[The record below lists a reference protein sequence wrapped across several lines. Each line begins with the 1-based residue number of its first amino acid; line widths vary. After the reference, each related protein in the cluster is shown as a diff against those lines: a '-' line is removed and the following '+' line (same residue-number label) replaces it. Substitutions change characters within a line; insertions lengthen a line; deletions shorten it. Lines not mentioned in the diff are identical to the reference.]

1 MTRAA
6 LAALLLLAAVHGAAQ
21 DTPDRLA
28 QRLALAQTLLEAR
41 SLIDSGNPRAAI
53 AKLEA
58 LEPSDDLHVGLLLGV
73 AQYRDDQF
81 LPAIE
86 RLEPLTAAFPDGSVE
101 RREVIQVLG
110 LCRYL
115 SGQLREAIPLLEKT
129 REWAGDSLELNHLL
143 AMAYIQTQQP
153 AQARA
158 SVARIFQ
165 LPEESAAAHLVTAQL
180 MIRADLDDPA
190 ETELRQAMAKDK
202 HLPHARFLLGQTALF
217 RGRVDEALALLQG
230 ELLVNPGDAMTHYRL
245 GDTFI
250 HRLEW
255 DRAVESLQRSIW
267 LNPFFSGPYIL
278 LGRAYMQKGELAT
291 AEGMLRQ
298 AIAYDPNNKVAHYM
312 LGQLL
317 QRLGRPEEAL
327 RELELADRLKHS
339 PGR

>member
-6 LAALLLLAAVHGAAQ
+6 LAGLLLVAAVPALGQ
-21 DTPDRLA
+21 DAPARPA
-28 QRLALAQTLLEAR
+28 EKPPLAQTLAEAR
-41 SLIDSGNPRAAI
+41 SLIDSGNSKAAI
-53 AKLEA
+53 AMLEA
-58 LEPSDDLHVGLLLGV
+58 LPPSDDPRVRLLLGV
-73 AQYRDDQF
+73 AQYRDDQC

-86 RLEPLTAAFPDGSVE
+86 RLEPLVAAFPDGSLE

-129 REWAGDSLELNHLL
+129 REWAPDSLELNHTL
-143 AMAYIQTQQP
+143 AMAYVQTQQP
-153 AQARA
+153 DPARA
-158 SVARIFQ
+158 SVARIFGV
-165 LPEESAAAHLVTAQL
+165 PADSAAARLLTAQL
-180 MIRADLDDPA
+180 MIRADLDDAA
-190 ETELRQAMAKDK
+190 ETELRQAMAREPR
-202 HLPHARFLLGQTALF
+202 LPHARFLLGQTALF

-230 ELLVNPGDAMTHYRL
+230 ELEVNPGDAMTHYRL

-255 DRAVESLQRSIW
+255 DRAIESLQRSIW

-317 QRLGRPEEAL
+317 QRLGRAEEAA
-327 RELELADRLKHS
+327 RELELADRLKDS

>member
-1 MTRAA
+1 MRAA
-6 LAALLLLAAVHGAAQ
+6 LAALTLLATAVAGAQ
-21 DTPDRLA
+21 DAPASLDR
-28 QRLALAQTLLEAR
+28 ALAEAR
-41 SLIDSGNPRAAI
+41 ARIDAGDPKAAI
-53 AKLEA
+53 ARLEA
-58 LEPSDDLHVGLLLGV
+58 LEPKDDPRVRLLLGV
-73 AQYRDDQF
+73 ARYRADQY

-86 RLEPLTAAFPDGSVE
+86 RLEPLALAFPDGSAE

-115 SGQLREAIPLLEKT
+115 SGQLREAIPLLEQT

-158 SVARIFQ
+158 SVARTYE

-180 MIRADLDDPA
+180 MIRADLDDLA
-190 ETELRQAMAKDK
+190 EAELRQAMAKDQR
-202 HLPHARFLLGQTALF
+202 LPHARFLLGQTALF
-217 RGRVDEALALLQG
+217 RGRVDEAVALLRA

-250 HRLEW
+250 HRQEW
-255 DRAVESLQRSIW
+255 DRAIESLQRSIW

-278 LGRAYMQKGELAT
+278 LGRAYMQKNELAT

-317 QRLGRPEEAL
+317 QRLGRQEEAL
-327 RELELADRLKHS
+327 VELELADRLKDG
-339 PGR
+339 PRR